1 MSNTTATMHSTA
13 LERLPR
19 QESFSRTFRRRAV
32 SVPVFLLGAFLA
44 IALAPL
50 LYPIAFAADLL
61 GRRRLATV
69 RAITM
74 AHVYLACEAAGVIA
88 SAWIWVVYRGNRE
101 RFLEQN
107 FRLQCWWATSIYR
120 AGVRV
125 FSVSVAVEG
134 DELVTAGPIT
144 VFSRHVSP
152 IDNLIPAVLISN
164 AHGIRLRWVINRS
177 LLRDPCLDIV
187 GNRLPNCFVAT
198 SSGNSDAEIRRVE
211 TLGRGLGERDG
222 VLIYPEG
229 ALFSPTRRER
239 VIRRIESAGDAALLE
254 RARGLQNLLP
264 PRLGGSLALLD
275 SARGVD
281 AVFLAHTGLE
291 DATAYRSIIGGGLIG
306 RNVRIRMRR
315 VPAAE
320 IPLTR
325 EGRVGWLF
333 DQWAEMDRWVAAN
346 GQQSTPEVPD
356 AR

>member
-1 MSNTTATMHSTA
+1 MSNSTATLHSAA

-32 SVPVFLLGAFLA
+32 SVPAFLLGALLA
-44 IALAPL
+44 VLLAPL
-50 LYPIAFAADLL
+50 LYPIAFTIDLV

-69 RAITM
+69 RAVAM
-74 AHVYLACEAAGVIA
+74 AHVYLGCEAAGIVA
-88 SAWIWVVYRGNRE
+88 SAWIWVAHRRDRE

-107 FRLQCWWATSIYR
+107 FRLQCWWANSIYR
-120 AGVRV
+120 AGVHV
-125 FSVSVAVEG
+125 FGVSVVVEG

-164 AHGIRLRWVINRS
+164 AHDIRLRWVINRS

-229 ALFSPTRRER
+229 ALFSPARRAR
-239 VIRRIESAGDAALLE
+239 VIRRIESAGDATLLE
-254 RARGLQNLLP
+254 RARRLENVLP

-275 SARGVD
+275 AARGAD

-291 DATAYRSIIGGGLIG
+291 DSTAYRSIIGGGLIG
-306 RNVRIRMRR
+306 RKVRIRMRR

-320 IPLTR
+320 IPPTR
-325 EGRVGWLF
+325 EARIDWLYEN
-333 DQWAEMDRWVAAN
+333 WEELDRWVSAN
-346 GQQSTPEVPD
+346 SAQTRPEVFL
-356 AR
+356 A